1 MQYPRM
7 DPQPRTKTS
16 MTMLSRGFLLYGVA
30 FAVAVLVAVASYAL
44 VGMYGWLI
52 IPIIAAVLNAG
63 GNLFVSYIVCTKTQ
77 FAKPLSLGG
86 LGLAV
91 CAITLL
97 LVRYVGFLGR
107 PLQALMPMLG
117 PDALHNATEVFY
129 VFWMMLYTQLITG
142 GMVQSCGA

>member
-1 MQYPRM
+1 
-7 DPQPRTKTS
+7 

-30 FAVAVLVAVASYAL
+30 FAVAVLVAVAAYGIG
-44 VGMYGWLI
+44 GMYGWLI
-52 IPIIAAVLNAG
+52 IPIIAAVLTAG
-63 GNLFVSYIVCTKTQ
+63 GNLLVSYVVCTKTQ

-91 CAITLL
+91 CAVTLL

-107 PLQALMPMLG
+107 PLQALMPAVG
-117 PDALHNATEVFY
+117 PDAIYSATTVFY